1 MNNEEIAM
9 KIAEHD
15 NRIKVSEHRIDDLE
29 KISNSIQSLT
39 ISVNKLAQSIAYQ
52 GEQIKLQG
60 DKIYNIEKSKSDNTQ
75 YYTRLIIGGLI
86 TAIIGFVIGKI
97 F

>member
-9 KIAEHD
+9 KIAEYD

-29 KISNSIQSLT
+29 KISNNIQSLT
-39 ISVNKLAQSIAYQ
+39 LSVNKLAQSIAYQ

-60 DKIYNIEKSKSDNTQ
+60 DKIDSIEKAKSSDMQ
-75 YYTRLIIGGLI
+75 YYVRLVIGGLI
-86 TAIIGFVIGKI
+86 TAILGFFIGKI